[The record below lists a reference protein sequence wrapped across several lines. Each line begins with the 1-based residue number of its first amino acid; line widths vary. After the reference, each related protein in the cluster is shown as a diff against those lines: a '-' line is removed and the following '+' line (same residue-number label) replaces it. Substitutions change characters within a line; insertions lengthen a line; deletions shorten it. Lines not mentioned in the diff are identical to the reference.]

1 MNEGLWYNK
10 NNMLD
15 PVFIKTKIKDTIE
28 SPFNRPTDIIGF
40 EAEGKSIARA
50 ILPIIGIK
58 EICFFDEKIKSDP
71 QFHYLDF
78 DKMLAK
84 TEIMIFTKELPNKY
98 WHLLNQVNQQVTIFI
113 PGTFQ
118 KTILTLIEHGYG
130 NNLIL
135 L

>member
-1 MNEGLWYNK
+1 
-10 NNMLD
+10 MLD
-15 PVFIKTKIKDTIE
+15 PASVRTKIEDVIK

-40 EAEGKSIARA
+40 ETEGKSIAKA
-50 ILPIIGIK
+50 ILSIIGIK
-58 EICFFDEKIKSDP
+58 EICFFDENIKSDP

-84 TEIMIFTKELPNKY
+84 TEIMIFTKELPDKY
-98 WHLLNQVNQQVTIFI
+98 WHSLNQINQQVTIFI
-113 PGTFQ
+113 PKTFQ
-118 KTILTLIEHGYG
+118 KTISTLIEHGYS

>member
-1 MNEGLWYNK
+1 
-10 NNMLD
+10 MLD
-15 PVFIKTKIKDTIE
+15 STSVKTKIENSIE
-28 SPFNRPTDIIGF
+28 SPFNKPTDIIGF
-40 EAEGKSIARA
+40 ETEGKSIARE

-58 EICFFDEKIKSDP
+58 EICFFDEKVKSDP

-98 WHLLNQVNQQVTIFI
+98 WHLLNRVNQQVTIFI
-113 PGTFQ
+113 PRTFQ
-118 KTILTLIEHGYG
+118 KTISTLIEHGYS

>member
-1 MNEGLWYNK
+1 
-10 NNMLD
+10 MLD
-15 PVFIKTKIKDTIE
+15 PVSVKTKIKNTIE

-40 EAEGKSIARA
+40 EVEGKSIAKT

-58 EICFFDEKIKSDP
+58 EICFFDENIKSDP

-98 WHLLNQVNQQVTIFI
+98 WHLLNRINQQVTIFI
-113 PGTFQ
+113 PKTFQ
-118 KTILTLIEHGYG
+118 KTISILIEYGYS

>member
-1 MNEGLWYNK
+1 
-10 NNMLD
+10 MLD
-15 PVFIKTKIKDTIE
+15 STFVKTKIENSIE
-28 SPFNRPTDIIGF
+28 SPFNKPTDITGF
-40 EAEGKSIARA
+40 ETEGKSIARV

-71 QFHYLDF
+71 RFHYLDF

-98 WHLLNQVNQQVTIFI
+98 WHLLNRINQQVTIFI
-113 PGTFQ
+113 PKTFQ
-118 KTILTLIEHGYG
+118 KTISTLIKHGYS

>member
-1 MNEGLWYNK
+1 
-10 NNMLD
+10 MLD
-15 PVFIKTKIKDTIE
+15 PVFIKTKIKNTIE
-28 SPFNRPTDIIGF
+28 YPFDRPTDIIGF

-58 EICFFDEKIKSDP
+58 EICFFDEKIKSDS

-84 TEIMIFTKELPNKY
+84 TEIMIFTKELPDKY
-98 WHLLNQVNQQVTIFI
+98 WHSLNQINQQATIFI
-113 PGTFQ
+113 PKSFQ
-118 KTILTLIEHGYG
+118 KTISILIEYGYS

>member
-1 MNEGLWYNK
+1 
-10 NNMLD
+10 MLD
-15 PVFIKTKIKDTIE
+15 STSVKTKIENSIE
-28 SPFNRPTDIIGF
+28 SPFNKPTDIIGF
-40 EAEGKSIARA
+40 DVEGKLIAGT

-98 WHLLNQVNQQVTIFI
+98 WHLLNRINQQVTIFI

-118 KTILTLIEHGYG
+118 KTISTLIEHGYS